1 MPILLTGLRSLWGS
15 VSGAVG
21 GTLAA
26 FGFGGLIGSVAQ
38 KIHGSV
44 GVWAIF
50 FLEVSVILIGA
61 TALFSYFGS
70 FANILLNYTSS
81 LGSATDVIAAIG
93 LVLPDNFASCFSIVI
108 SVKLFHI
115 GLKLY
120 FIIWNKFFGAG
131 YRSMS
136 G

>member
-1 MPILLTGLRSLWGS
+1 MSIFLTGLRGLLGY
-15 VSGAVG
+15 
-21 GTLAA
+21 AA
-26 FGFGGLIGSVAQ
+26 GKVVEYGFGGLIGAVAQ
-38 KIHGSV
+38 KIHGSI

-50 FLEVSVILIGA
+50 FLKVSVILIGA

-81 LGSATDVIAAIG
+81 LGAATDVIAAIG

-120 FIIWNKFFGAG
+120 FIIWNNFFDAG

-136 G
+136 GK

>member
-1 MPILLTGLRSLWGS
+1 MPIFLTGLRSLWGS
-15 VSGAVG
+15 ASS
-21 GTLAA
+21 TLAG

-38 KIHGSV
+38 KIHGSI
-44 GVWAIF
+44 GVWSIY
-50 FLEVSVILIGA
+50 FLKVSIILMGA

-81 LGSATDVIAAIG
+81 LGPATDVIAAIG
-93 LVLPDNFASCFSIVI
+93 LVLPDNFASCFSIII

-115 GLKLY
+115 GLRLY
-120 FIIWNKFFGAG
+120 FIIWNNFFEAG